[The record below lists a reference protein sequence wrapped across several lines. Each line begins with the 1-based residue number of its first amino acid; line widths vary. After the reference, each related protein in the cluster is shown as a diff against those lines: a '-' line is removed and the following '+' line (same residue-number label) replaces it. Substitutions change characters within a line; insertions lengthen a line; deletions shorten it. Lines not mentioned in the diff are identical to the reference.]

1 MSQRV
6 NKTRHIL
13 VGLGSVWE
21 RPVGRRAEREVMVG
35 GGEGWR
41 RLGKEY
47 LEVAVALPA
56 LLSGDFPSLPGLG
69 LFRHSW
75 VNCLGVN
82 CLGHDL
88 SHPPAYSRH
97 IFRHKCLE
105 VDQ

>member
-1 MSQRV
+1 M
-6 NKTRHIL
+6 
-13 VGLGSVWE
+13 GLGSVWE

-69 LFRHSW
+69 LFKAL
-75 VNCLGVN
+75 LGELLRGELLRTPSV
-82 CLGHDL
+82 
-88 SHPPAYSRH
+88 PPSS
-97 IFRHKCLE
+97 L
-105 VDQ
+105 Q